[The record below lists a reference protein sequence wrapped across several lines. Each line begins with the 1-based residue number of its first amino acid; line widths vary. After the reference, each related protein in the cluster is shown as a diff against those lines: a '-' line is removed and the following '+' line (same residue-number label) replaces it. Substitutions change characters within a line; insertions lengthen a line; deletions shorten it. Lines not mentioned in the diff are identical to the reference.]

1 MKSLTTKAEK
11 ISLNTSIST
20 TWLFALFLFV
30 LVIPGCDEMVPVSVM
45 VTDEMKSPIPDALVL
60 VLDENVDDRF
70 YHRDSIRVDKTG
82 KGNGAFI
89 GHRGGYMGLKV
100 SADGYAT
107 LRKRVPCGKN
117 GIDEVIILEK
127 EKPDEP

>member
-1 MKSLTTKAEK
+1 MSSNHVQKNPKSE
-11 ISLNTSIST
+11 I
-20 TWLFALFLFV
+20 WLFFFFAFV
-30 LVIPGCDEMVPVSVM
+30 LVIPGCDGLVPVSIM

-60 VLDENVDDRF
+60 VLGDDLDDRF
-70 YHRDSIRVDKTG
+70 VPAVSIRVDKTG
-82 KGNGAFI
+82 KGNSAFI
-89 GHRGGYMGLKV
+89 GQRGGYMGLKV

-127 EKPDEP
+127 EKQDEP